1 MYTCNEK
8 LCFPNSFFFLKQV
21 PDIKDEE
28 TYGAEGMAS
37 ALDWKPQGS
46 VSEGSIVGVSRKP
59 ILALSPQVG
68 SSRDTFI
75 HEHY

>member
-1 MYTCNEK
+1 MRNFVLTAN
-8 LCFPNSFFFLKQV
+8 FFFFFKQL

-46 VSEGSIVGVSRKP
+46 VSEGSMVGVSRKP

-68 SSRDTFI
+68 SS
-75 HEHY
+75 